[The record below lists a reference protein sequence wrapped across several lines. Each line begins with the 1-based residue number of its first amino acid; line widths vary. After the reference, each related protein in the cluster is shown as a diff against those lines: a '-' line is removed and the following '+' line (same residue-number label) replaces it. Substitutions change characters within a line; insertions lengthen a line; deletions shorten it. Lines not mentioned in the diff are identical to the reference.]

1 MTEEEKDKEEIKRLQ
16 ETIELAVDALHKNM
30 TILGS
35 LYTRIDVLE
44 VKNEVLKQKVKDL
57 EEAS

>member
-44 VKNEVLKQKVKDL
+44 AKNEVLKQKVKDL

>member
-1 MTEEEKDKEEIKRLQ
+1 MTEEEKDKEIKKLQ

-35 LYTRIDVLE
+35 LYARIDILE
-44 VKNEVLKQKVKDL
+44 AKNAELQQKLKDAKEKL
-57 EEAS
+57 S